1 MIIDT
6 YFHQSQDRK
15 TVKCNVIGG
24 KKSVSLKFCFN
35 GLNLYVGARIYTVS
49 DLGFVHLT
57 RGYQNKVFDIVYEWP
72 KTKQRYLL
80 SPSEMLGRASNEVPF
95 FYSCLTAQTSV
106 GQFFCVSLSSICF
119 LSRLDSCLQTYIL
132 KKIKAARFMLCLS

>member
-15 TVKCNVIGG
+15 TVKCDVIGG

-35 GLNLYVGARIYTVS
+35 GLNLYVGAMERIYTVS

-106 GQFFCVSLSSICF
+106 TASELILTPLFGSLTKVAKNLRSY
-119 LSRLDSCLQTYIL
+119 RTNPQPTVYIL
-132 KKIKAARFMLCLS
+132 GQ